1 MFNIGKLK
9 ELIKDLY
16 LKISFMCCCKS
27 NCTLQIGHNEVK
39 APPPSPSNDDNH
51 IDEQRGTFTS
61 TL

>member
-27 NCTLQIGHNEVK
+27 NCTLQVGKDDIVK
-39 APPPSPSNDDNH
+39 TVEHTNRVVN
-51 IDEQRGTFTS
+51 S
-61 TL
+61 TRV

>member
-1 MFNIGKLK
+1 MFNKIKEIIELVKL
-9 ELIKDLY
+9 LY
-16 LKISFMCCCKS
+16 IKISIACCCKS
-27 NCTLQIGHNEVK
+27 SCQIGHNEVK